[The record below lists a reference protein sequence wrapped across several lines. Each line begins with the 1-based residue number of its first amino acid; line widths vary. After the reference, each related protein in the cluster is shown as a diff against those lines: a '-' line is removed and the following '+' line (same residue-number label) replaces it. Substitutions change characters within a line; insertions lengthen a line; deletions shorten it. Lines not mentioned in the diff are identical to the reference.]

1 MVLPG
6 INLKLSPTEWHSI
19 MKSIQTK
26 VGSSL
31 IEVNATF
38 MLQSANYF
46 EGVFGLDTG
55 CSTFRSINP
64 PPSPAFI
71 YSYIIFTSTLHRN
84 KPCFHMTEIELLLQ
98 HYRVTCDEIKYTA

>member
-64 PPSPAFI
+64 PPPLLHLFI
-71 YSYIIFTSTLHRN
+71 HTLYLHRHCIGIN
-84 KPCFHMTEIELLLQ
+84 RAFT
-98 HYRVTCDEIKYTA
+98 